1 MRMIPL
7 AFACRVAWGRA
18 VRRQMDNLR
27 GESWGLGQRGSVG
40 RGNSSEGERA
50 PLVLLREWMG
60 VVRERSINVT
70 LQKLLIFSVF
80 FGHLVWGIRGGMFC
94 WTLRV
99 PVL

>member
-1 MRMIPL
+1 MRMIPV

-50 PLVLLREWMG
+50 PLVLLRE
-60 VVRERSINVT
+60 
-70 LQKLLIFSVF
+70 
-80 FGHLVWGIRGGMFC
+80 
-94 WTLRV
+94 
-99 PVL
+99 